1 MEKICIIVNPVSANG
16 RGIRE
21 FKLVEDFIKS
31 LTNAPKIFFTEY
43 PLHAI
48 EIAKNAFREGIHR
61 IISFGGD
68 GTHNE
73 VLNGIIH
80 GAEEKFKKSVLEFT
94 EGDKE
99 QLPTLAVVSIGSG
112 NDFRKTLK
120 LPKDVLT
127 ALKIALSN
135 SAKPI
140 DVGLFEHTDFSGN
153 PARRFFLNI
162 LSGGFSGA
170 VTEKAN
176 KGKKSIF
183 GGLIYTLSLISTLL
197 FITIPEGILKHGD
210 NELNGKFFEFD
221 IANGRYFGGGMLI
234 SPKADITD
242 GLLNIS
248 VFKNY
253 TGLEVLFKI
262 KKLFDGTI
270 LTEKKLYH
278 DFAKEI
284 FVKTDP
290 PSLIEADGE
299 VLGYTPVKAKVVPKI
314 IKVVY

>member
-80 GAEEKFKKSVLEFT
+80 GAEEKFKKSVLKFT
-94 EGDKE
+94 EEDKE

-135 SAKPI
+135 SGKPI

-176 KGKKSIF
+176 KGKKSTF

-242 GLLNIS
+242 EFLNIS

-299 VLGYTPVKAKVVPKI
+299 VLGYTPIKAKIVPKI

>member
-1 MEKICIIVNPVSANG
+1 MEKTCIIVNPVSANG
-16 RGIRE
+16 KGLQE
-21 FKLVEDFIKS
+21 FKSVESFIKS
-31 LTNAPKIFFTEY
+31 LENPPKIFFTEH

-48 EIAKNAFREGIHR
+48 ELAKNAFKEGFTR

-73 VLNGIIH
+73 VLNGILLS
-80 GAEEKFKKSVLEFT
+80 AEEKFGKAVSDFSDEEK
-94 EGDKE
+94 GK
-99 QLPTLAVVSIGSG
+99 LPTLAVVSIGSG

-120 LPKDVLT
+120 LPKDVKST
-127 ALKIALSN
+127 LKIAFSN

-140 DVGLFEHTDFSGN
+140 DVGVFEYINFSGN
-153 PARRFFLNI
+153 SARRFFLNI

-170 VTEKAN
+170 VTDKAN

-183 GGLIYTLSLISTLL
+183 RGLTYTLSLISTLL

-221 IANGRYFGGGMLI
+221 IANGKYFGGGMLV

-284 FVKTDP
+284 FVKTEP
-290 PSLIEADGE
+290 LSLIEADGE
-299 VLGYTPVKAKVVPKI
+299 VLGYTPVKAKAIPKI

>member
-1 MEKICIIVNPVSANG
+1 MENICIIVNPVSANG
-16 RGIRE
+16 KGLKE
-21 FKLVEDFIKS
+21 FKLVEGFLKS
-31 LTNAPKIFFTEY
+31 LKPTPKILFTEY
-43 PLHAI
+43 PKHAI
-48 EIAKNAFREGIHR
+48 ELSKSAFQSGFNR

-73 VLNGIIH
+73 VLNGILV
-80 GAEEKFKKSVLEFT
+80 GAQEKFKKSVFEFT
-94 EGDKE
+94 EGEIK
-99 QLPTLAVVSIGSG
+99 QIPILAVVSIGSG

-120 LPKDVLT
+120 LPKDVISS
-127 ALKIALSN
+127 LKIALTGEG
-135 SAKPI
+135 KLI
-140 DVGLFEHTDFSGN
+140 DVGLFEYVDFSGN
-153 PARRFFLNI
+153 PKSRFFLNI
-162 LSGGFSGA
+162 LSGGFSGE
-170 VTEKAN
+170 VTDKAN

-183 GGLIYTLSLISTLL
+183 RGLIYTLSLISTLL
-197 FITIPEGILKHGD
+197 FITIPEGILKHGE

-221 IANGRYFGGGMLI
+221 IANGKYFGGGMCV

-299 VLGYTPVKAKVVPKI
+299 VLGYTPVKAVAVNKI